1 MTARRSRLQG
11 KNLYGLQR
19 SFRAPKEIRM
29 RVAYR
34 RDNFKFRN
42 HSFYRSRGL
51 RTCGFFMEVLRTV
64 MPRGASRNLT
74 KDEITSRPD
83 LQLWSAC
90 NFDALELAPELCG
103 RGAPRLGVTPAG
115 GREGPA
121 GPENVPVS
129 NNTSSCP
136 HECQRGRVVSFL
148 ACETAVTVHGLA
160 GMH

>member
-1 MTARRSRLQG
+1 MWVRKIALSLQRQSGEFAERMTARRSRLQG

-90 NFDALELAPELCG
+90 NFDALELA
-103 RGAPRLGVTPAG
+103 RY
-115 GREGPA
+115 
-121 GPENVPVS
+121 
-129 NNTSSCP
+129 
-136 HECQRGRVVSFL
+136 QRNARSHFFNI
-148 ACETAVTVHGLA
+148 ERI
-160 GMH
+160 MYQKFS